1 MINRVKFYQTLNSKL
16 TLEINRVKAE
26 MQAMDP
32 APKPVITEH
41 PIDETLQTGE
51 SRLLGGGISIQAPW
65 KSESEE

>member
-26 MQAMDP
+26 MEAMEVP
-32 APKPVITEH
+32 PKPTIIEH
-41 PIDETLQTGE
+41 PIDDILQTGD
-51 SRLLGGGISIQAPW
+51 SRLLGGGISIHAPW